1 MRRNRRK
8 VKKFIGI
15 WMLVLLVMAGVSV
28 VKFRFSV
35 EGYAAETGETSGTED
50 NTETTG
56 ETEPTSG
63 ECGEN
68 LKWDLSDDGTL
79 TISGTGKMDSWS
91 YENETSPWYK
101 NTDIKQVVI
110 EEGVTSI
117 GAYAFYYCSNL
128 TSVTIPEGVVTIGKY
143 AFAVCASLTGVKLPD
158 SLTSIG
164 TYAFYSC
171 GSLTE
176 ITVPE
181 NVTRIEER
189 TFCSCG
195 SLKKVTLLGEVT
207 TIGKFAF
214 GYDDNLVD
222 INLPASVNWIS
233 DYAFQSCDNL
243 EEITIPDGVTNIGIW
258 AFSGCKSF
266 NENYHSRQ
274 CENHWKICIFQ
285 LQQLTEIVIPSSVRT
300 MGEYAFSSCTGL
312 KEVTILANFW
322 SGHHTFYNCSSLEK
336 VILSDKVSSIGRY
349 AFFGCSSL
357 TEIVLPDSVDAIG
370 DYAFCSCESLKKIN
384 IPDAVDAIGEWAFY
398 GCSSL
403 TEITLPDG
411 MTAIK
416 EWVFASCSQL
426 AKVDIPDSVTS
437 IGKCAFR
444 NCDSLTD
451 LPTMNGVTTIK
462 DSAFFDCNGLTEI
475 TIPDGVKSIGYD
487 AFGQCEN
494 LKKITLPDTVTSIEH
509 HAFYW
514 CSSLEEITLPDKV
527 DSIRYCTFANCKSLR
542 EIIIPS
548 SVKTIEQDVFA
559 GSDLKYIYYS
569 GSKEE
574 WEKIAID
581 SNNVEL
587 QNATI
592 FYNSTGPVI
601 DGVSGTL
608 QCSSVF
614 SVERGKT
621 GSIIAKAFENDLDR
635 LTELAESVKWTS
647 ADESIAVV
655 EGGELLCGVTPNIYE
670 TEGGVYKTWDAIG
683 RIRIRGVSAGSTTV
697 TGKADDGTAVTCK
710 VTVAEPED
718 PEGGG
723 PGSGGSLTIGE
734 DIGGS
739 ADKDSGV
746 LDFFPDSWS
755 LKSTIFPVEIRVKDK
770 GDCYLVRGTVGIR
783 KADWLDEDSTW
794 NQFKENVADARKYTG
809 RINCLDKYADTW
821 NVKSLTAVTT
831 NQFNVLPKLS
841 VMGYIENTY
850 DKNWNLISETGKLA
864 ANAKWEGSINWQ
876 FATPIGPLYLN
887 LNGSG
892 NITANVGPKYDYKEK
907 KLDLI
912 DGSMLFTPSV
922 ALEGG
927 YGINKVATIGAEG
940 KLSLPI
946 TLIPA
951 TKGELEAKAALK
963 VHVVFVLDFSHDLA
977 TYRKTLWGEAN
988 TLKSKS
994 IQARRGAVFSTGTLS
1009 EIDTSSLN
1017 DASAWNTENRQMA
1030 KARTRSAATDTEVT
1044 LLDGVLK
1051 GSLPMQAEVGGK
1063 RVMVFQSYD
1072 SARTTL
1078 NSPILMYSVCENNAW
1093 SEPKA
1098 VWDTGTADLYADMK
1112 VVNGQLVLV
1121 WQKEKAETTGD
1132 VTNDSENVLKQLAY
1146 NSEICFSVFDE
1157 ETGTFSEPVYVTD
1170 NGACDMMPRLCD
1182 NSDEVVIS
1190 WVRND
1195 AADLMQRTGSNTI
1208 YIAAWDSDS
1217 GTFGEEKELVKASGT
1232 VDDYVLYENKDT
1244 VEAMFTGQAGE
1255 MTAMFDTDGHVME
1268 ELSDLFMFSEDG
1280 SISGIQYVDGRV
1292 VCVSNG
1298 TLYVIDPADR
1308 TVEKFLAGESAFGA
1322 EIQYASNG
1330 DKSGYVWSLY
1340 DEETGK
1346 GKIVASMKTENG
1358 YSEPVTLYE
1367 KDDVIWRYVSPA
1379 IDENGNWRFVTN
1391 AEDLNEQD
1399 SAGENIHSIISIV
1412 KEPETGVVLAGAS
1425 VDTNDRQ
1432 DGKTGVDYFLTN
1444 KGDTPI
1450 NELELTITLP
1460 DGEKMTQKVPVN
1472 ILPGEDAIGTAY
1484 VDLSD
1489 VNTTQNVQISVYEE
1503 GQTDINDCTVTDT
1516 VGLPDVSVTGSCTE
1530 DDETVQV
1537 TAVVSNDST
1546 TDAEVSL
1553 SLFGDET
1560 QQTELEKKDSIT
1572 LQAKEKQHISFTVPK
1587 NRIVYNEKD
1596 AAYLTVK
1603 AETAGG
1609 DYDESDNI
1617 AYVVLYKEKTP
1628 EINPGGDPGSTTEN
1642 PGATTGATGSGAT
1655 ENEPPTTGATDG
1667 GTTGNGTS
1675 TQPSGAGSSVI
1686 SQPEPVHNNEA
1697 DSLPPVGTTWMDTR
1711 TNALY
1716 MVTEAG
1722 VSVAYVKN
1730 LNPEAAAAVVPSA
1743 VTFGDVTYQVT
1754 SIGNNAFKNDKK
1766 LKKVTIA
1773 GSVTSIGNAAF
1784 RNCGKLK
1791 KIVIPAK
1798 VEKIGK
1804 KAFYNCKNLRS
1815 IIVRAKKLTARS
1827 VGSKAF
1833 TKAGSKDYRRLKVKA
1848 PAKKYGTYRKIFRKK
1863 GLSSEARMTR

>member
-1 MRRNRRK
+1 MQL
-8 VKKFIGI
+8 
-15 WMLVLLVMAGVSV
+15 W
-28 VKFRFSV
+28 
-35 EGYAAETGETSGTED
+35 E
-50 NTETTG
+50 
-56 ETEPTSG
+56 
-63 ECGEN
+63 
-68 LKWDLSDDGTL
+68 
-79 TISGTGKMDSWS
+79 
-91 YENETSPWYK
+91 
-101 NTDIKQVVI
+101 
-110 EEGVTSI
+110 
-117 GAYAFYYCSNL
+117 
-128 TSVTIPEGVVTIGKY
+128 
-143 AFAVCASLTGVKLPD
+143 
-158 SLTSIG
+158 
-164 TYAFYSC
+164 
-171 GSLTE
+171 
-176 ITVPE
+176 
-181 NVTRIEER
+181 
-189 TFCSCG
+189 
-195 SLKKVTLLGEVT
+195 LKKVTLLGEVA

-214 GYDDNLVD
+214 GYDDSLVD
-222 INLPASVNWIS
+222 INLPSSVNWIS
-233 DYAFQSCDNL
+233 DYAFQSCDSL

-258 AFSGCKSF
+258 AFSGCKSLT
-266 NENYHSRQ
+266 
-274 CENHWKICIFQ
+274 KITIPDSVETIGKYAFSSCSS
-285 LQQLTEIVIPSSVRT
+285 LTEIVIPSSVWT

-357 TEIVLPDSVDAIG
+357 TEIVLPDSVGSIG
-370 DYAFCSCESLKKIN
+370 AYAFCSCESLKKIN
-384 IPDAVDAIGEWAFY
+384 IPDKVDAIGESAFN

-411 MTAIK
+411 MTAIG

-437 IGKCAFR
+437 IGKCAFQ

-451 LPTMNGVTTIK
+451 LPTMNGVITIK
-462 DSAFFDCNGLTEI
+462 DSAFSNCNGLTEI

-487 AFGQCEN
+487 AFGQCKN

-527 DSIRYCTFANCKSLR
+527 DSIRYGTFENCESLR

-548 SVKTIEQDVFA
+548 SVKTIEEDAFDES
-559 GSDLKYIYYS
+559 GLEYIYYS

-574 WEKIAID
+574 WEEIAID

-683 RIRIRGVSAGSTTV
+683 RIRIRGISAGSTTV
-697 TGKADDGTAVTCK
+697 TGKAADGTAVTCK

-755 LKSTIFPVEIRVKDK
+755 LKSTIFPVEISVKDK

-783 KADWLDEDSTW
+783 KADWLDKDSTW

-876 FATPIGPLYLN
+876 FVTPVGPLYLN

-927 YGINKVATIGAEG
+927 YGISKVATIGAEG

-951 TKGELEAKAALK
+951 TKGELEAKASLK
-963 VHVVFVLDFSHDLA
+963 VHVAFVLDLSHDLA
-977 TYRKTLWGEAN
+977 TYRKTLWGGTN

-994 IQARRGAVFSTGTLS
+994 IQARKSIEFSTGTLR
-1009 EIDTSSLN
+1009 EIDTSSLS
-1017 DASAWNTENRQMA
+1017 DVSAWNTGKRQTS
-1030 KARTRSAATDTEVT
+1030 KARAGNVVADTEINH
-1044 LLDGVLK
+1044 LKGVLR
-1051 GSLPMQAEVGGK
+1051 GSLPMQAEIDGK

-1072 SARTTL
+1072 SDRTTL
-1078 NSPILMYSVCENNAW
+1078 NSPVLMYSVYENNAW

-1098 VWDTGTADLYADMK
+1098 VWDTGTADMYADMK
-1112 VVNGQLVLV
+1112 VVDGKLALV

-1132 VTNDSENVLKQLAY
+1132 VTNDSENVLKQIAQ

-1157 ETGTFSEPVYVTD
+1157 ETNTFSDPAYVTNND
-1170 NGACDMMPRLCD
+1170 SCDMMPRICD
-1182 NSDEVVIS
+1182 NSDEIVLS

-1195 AADLMQRTGSNTI
+1195 ASDLMQEKGSNKI
-1208 YIAAWDSDS
+1208 YTVAWN
-1217 GTFGEEKELVKASGT
+1217 GTAFDAETKLVKASGT
-1232 VDDYVLYENKDT
+1232 VDDYVLYKNGDE
-1244 VEAMFTGQAGE
+1244 VETIFAGQSNG
-1255 MTAMFDTDGHVME
+1255 MTAMFDTDGRVIE

-1280 SISGIQYVDGRV
+1280 SISSIQYVDGQV

-1298 TLYVIDPADR
+1298 TLYAYDPADK
-1308 TVEKFLAGESAFGA
+1308 TVETYQAGESAFGS
-1322 EIQYASNG
+1322 EIQHASNG
-1330 DKSGYVWSLY
+1330 GKSGYVWSLY
-1340 DEETGK
+1340 DEETDTGS
-1346 GKIVASMKTENG
+1346 IVASMKTEDG

-1367 KDDVIWRYVSPA
+1367 KEGVIWRYVSP
-1379 IDENGNWRFVTN
+1379 IINEDGNWQFVAN
-1391 AEDLNEQD
+1391 AED
-1399 SAGENIHSIISIV
+1399 AGDGTHSLISIV
-1412 KEPETGVVLAGAS
+1412 KALKTGVALAGAS
-1425 VDTNDRQ
+1425 VDENDIVN
-1432 DGKTGVDYFLTN
+1432 GETGVDYFLTN
-1444 KGDTPI
+1444 TGDTPVT
-1450 NELELTITLP
+1450 ELEITITLV
-1460 DGEKMTQKVPVN
+1460 DEKTITKKVPVN
-1472 ILPGEDAIGTAY
+1472 IQPGEDAVGTAY

-1489 VNTTQNVQISVYEE
+1489 VDSQQKAQISISEK
-1503 GQTDINDCTVTDT
+1503 GQTDTEGCTVEDT
-1516 VGLPDVSVTGSCTE
+1516 IGLPDISVTGNMVE
-1530 DDETVQV
+1530 DGENVQV
-1537 TAVVSNDST
+1537 TAVLSNEGT
-1546 TDAEVSL
+1546 VDAETSL
-1553 SLFGDET
+1553 VLFGDET
-1560 QQTELEKKDSIT
+1560 QKTELDRKDKIV
-1572 LQAKEKQHISFTVPK
+1572 LKAKEKQDISFTIPK
-1587 NRIVYNEKD
+1587 DKIVYNEND
-1596 AAYLTVK
+1596 AAYLTLK
-1603 AETAGG
+1603 AELDGG
-1609 DYDESDNI
+1609 DYDESNNI

-1628 EINPGGDPGSTTEN
+1628 GANPDDTTEN
-1642 PGATTGATGSGAT
+1642 PGGNVTPPNGNTGTSSPVSGNTGS
-1655 ENEPPTTGATDG
+1655 TGQSQ
-1667 GTTGNGTS
+1667 TGPVQNTNGR
-1675 TQPSGAGSSVI
+1675 V
-1686 SQPEPVHNNEA
+1686 
-1697 DSLPPVGTTWMDTR
+1697 LPVGTCLR
-1711 TNALY
+1711 
-1716 MVTEAG
+1716 
-1722 VSVAYVKN
+1722 
-1730 LNPEAAAAVVPSA
+1730 
-1743 VTFGDVTYQVT
+1743 
-1754 SIGNNAFKNDKK
+1754 
-1766 LKKVTIA
+1766 IA
-1773 GSVTSIGNAAF
+1773 GQMP
-1784 RNCGKLK
+1784 
-1791 KIVIPAK
+1791 VIW
-1798 VEKIGK
+1798 
-1804 KAFYNCKNLRS
+1804 
-1815 IIVRAKKLTARS
+1815 
-1827 VGSKAF
+1827 
-1833 TKAGSKDYRRLKVKA
+1833 
-1848 PAKKYGTYRKIFRKK
+1848 
-1863 GLSSEARMTR
+1863 